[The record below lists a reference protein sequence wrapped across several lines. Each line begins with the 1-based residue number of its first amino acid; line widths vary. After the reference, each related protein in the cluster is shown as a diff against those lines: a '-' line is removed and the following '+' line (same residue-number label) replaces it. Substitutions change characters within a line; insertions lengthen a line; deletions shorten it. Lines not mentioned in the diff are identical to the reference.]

1 MPFITILFAVD
12 LILTGVIGYQVTGA
26 ESVTALIPA
35 FIGAPLLLLGI
46 VAFKEGLRKH
56 AMHAAVMIGLL
67 GLLGTASGFSDIGP
81 LLNGKLELLKKP
93 AASVSKVVTGMVCAH
108 YVLICIWSFV
118 EARLAARAKQ
128 G

>member
-1 MPFITILFAVD
+1 
-12 LILTGVIGYQVTGA
+12 
-26 ESVTALIPA
+26 
-35 FIGAPLLLLGI
+35 
-46 VAFKEGLRKH
+46 
-56 AMHAAVMIGLL
+56 MICLL

-93 AASVSKVVTGMVCAH
+93 AASVSKIVTGMVCAH

>member
-26 ESVTALIPA
+26 ESVTALIPS

-46 VAFKEGLRKH
+46 MAFKEGFRKH
-56 AMHAAVMIGLL
+56 AMHGAVLIALL
-67 GLLGTASGFSDIGP
+67 GLLGTASGFSDFGP
-81 LLNGKLELLKKP
+81 LLYGKLELLKKP
-93 AASVSKVVTGMVCAH
+93 AASVSKIVTGMVCAH